1 MKKAGFKPSNSG
13 IRAAFCALFTIL
25 IFAAFAVRLFSWQII
40 ESDEYK
46 EDALSSTSYTMT
58 TEASR
63 GEILDRNGK
72 ELVVNDA
79 GYMIIFNK
87 LYMKEGTENEII
99 HKLINLMDLRHEEW
113 IDKLPV
119 YIDSN
124 GVYQFMEDNEATVEF
139 IKSKSMLNMNPY
151 STAEDCMAAFVEH
164 YEVDESLYS
173 EEEIRDIVSV
183 RYNMEF
189 CGYSNSNP
197 YKFATDISRDMIA
210 IVLENSQGFPGV
222 ECSSTFVRYYKDGDL
237 APHLLG
243 SVGAISQAEY
253 DELKDKGYS
262 LDDRI
267 GKSGIEAALEEYLRG
282 TDGEKRITKTS
293 DGAVVE
299 ETETVHAVPGDT
311 VYLTI
316 DSEIQKATNAALEK
330 QVTAAGKKY
339 GDCVAGA
346 AVMLDVSDFSVLAC
360 SSYPSYDLQ
369 LYNTDSEYYSDL
381 MEDDTLPLFDRALT
395 GNFIPG
401 SVFKPCV
408 AAAGLE
414 EGIITESST
423 IFCSQNYD
431 YYKTDIIKCLGY
443 HSSLN
448 VKGALA
454 KSCNYFFADLGRML
468 GIDAIDIYAEKFGL
482 GVNTGVEVYET
493 TGILAGRDST
503 VWYDGN
509 TCQAAIGQ
517 SDNAFTPM
525 QLATYAAT
533 IANDGVR
540 LRTHFVDKITD
551 FAEEEVILNN
561 GEPEVV
567 ETVGVSTENMEIV
580 QTGMRQ
586 VVTSGTASDV
596 FKDYGIAVAA
606 KTGTAEN
613 SGSDHVTFI
622 AYAPYDNPEVAVAVV
637 IEHGGKGQYSMG
649 VAKAMFDAYFKST
662 GKLDTSSA
670 KTSSSKTESST
681 SSSENTQSTTSETAS
696 VNTSSKVEE

>member
-1 MKKAGFKPSNSG
+1 MKKAEIKPTNSG

-40 ESDEYK
+40 ESDTYK

-63 GEILDRNGK
+63 GEILDRSGK

-87 LYMKEGTENEII
+87 LYMQEGTENEII

-119 YIDSN
+119 YIDSDN
-124 GVYQFMEDNEATVEF
+124 TYQFMDGNEDTVDF
-139 IKSKSMLNMNPY
+139 IKSKSMLNMNKY
-151 STAEDCMAAFVEH
+151 ATAEDCMAAFVERF
-164 YEVDESLYS
+164 EIDESLYNQ
-173 EEEIRDIVSV
+173 EEIRDIVSV

-243 SVGAISQAEY
+243 SVGAISQSEY
-253 DELKDKGYS
+253 NELKDDGYT
-262 LDDRI
+262 LDDKI

-299 ETETVHAVPGDT
+299 ETETVHAVPGNT

-316 DSEIQKATNAALEK
+316 DSNIQEATNKALK
-330 QVTAAGKKY
+330 KYVTDAGKKY
-339 GDCVAGA
+339 SDCIAGA
-346 AVMLDVSDFSVLAC
+346 AVMLDVKDFSVLAC
-360 SSYPSYDLQ
+360 ASYPSYDLQ
-369 LYNTDSEYYSDL
+369 KYNTSSDYYNTL
-381 MEDDTLPLFDRALT
+381 MGDKTLPLFDRALT
-395 GNFIPG
+395 GSFAPG
-401 SVFKPCV
+401 SVFKPCT
-408 AAAGLE
+408 AAAALE
-414 EGIITESST
+414 EGVITENST

-431 YYKTDIIKCLGY
+431 YYKSDIIRCLGY

-454 KSCNYFFADLGRML
+454 KSCNYFFADIGRQL
-468 GIDAIDIYAEKFGL
+468 GIDAMDIYAEKFGL
-482 GVNTGVEVYET
+482 GVSTGVEVYES
-493 TGILAGRDST
+493 TGILAGRDSAI
-503 VWYDGN
+503 WYEGN

-517 SDNAFTPM
+517 SDNSFTPI

-551 FAEEEVILNN
+551 YTGKEVILDNSK
-561 GEPEVV
+561 EPEIV
-567 ETVGVSTENMEIV
+567 ETVGVSTKNMQIV
-580 QTGMRQ
+580 KDGMRQ
-586 VVTSGTASDV
+586 VVTSGTASDIFSNYKV
-596 FKDYGIAVAA
+596 AIAA

-613 SGSDHVTFI
+613 LGSDHVTFI
-622 AYAPYDNPEVAVAVV
+622 AYAPYDDPEVAVAVV
-637 IEHGGKGQYSMG
+637 IEHGGKGTYSMG
-649 VAKAMFDAYFKST
+649 VAKAMFDAYFKTTAPSGSSKT
-662 GKLDTSSA
+662 SGTASSSA
-670 KTSSSKTESST
+670 SKNTASSASSKTE
-681 SSSENTQSTTSETAS
+681 
-696 VNTSSKVEE
+696 